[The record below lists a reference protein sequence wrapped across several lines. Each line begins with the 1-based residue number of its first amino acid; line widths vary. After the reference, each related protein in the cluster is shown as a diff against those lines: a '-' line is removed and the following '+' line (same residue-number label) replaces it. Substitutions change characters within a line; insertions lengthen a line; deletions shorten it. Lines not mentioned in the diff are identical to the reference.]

1 MLDILKIGLKLLE
14 MKLEASEKFHEEIT
28 QKFQENKS
36 ILEKRYNEEEVNEDS
51 FENICDILVDNH
63 QEQQEFENLANM
75 LVVSHNYFIFEH
87 FMKLLVGNLLKKEEN
102 LLNEKNKKYKRWDM
116 KQILKFFNEKK
127 VNLKAIEG
135 FQDCNI
141 LRLLVNDIKHNG
153 ARVSKELA
161 EAKGENLEDK
171 EIKEIKIFCE
181 EVRKYS
187 KAIKLFSGK
196 LICRCKMIDMGK
208 L

>member
-135 FQDCNI
+135 FQDC
-141 LRLLVNDIKHNG
+141 
-153 ARVSKELA
+153 
-161 EAKGENLEDK
+161 
-171 EIKEIKIFCE
+171 
-181 EVRKYS
+181 
-187 KAIKLFSGK
+187 SGF
-196 LICRCKMIDMGK
+196 LSGFYISIRIQSIGLNFNRNVTRYPRD
-208 L
+208 